1 MDVEC
6 TDLPQRNITSL
17 IGQPP
22 PPWNQKYFDLPPKP
36 KITKYQLPLTL
47 AGGAHYEVVMEFTD
61 SLLKFLV
68 FELDRTSCLL
78 VCVVVRNK
86 VFQT

>member
-6 TDLPQRNITSL
+6 SDLPQRNITFL
-17 IGQPP
+17 IGQPH
-22 PPWNQKYFDLPPKP
+22 WNQKYFDLPPKP
-36 KITKYQLPLTL
+36 KIPKSQLPLTL

-68 FELDRTSCLL
+68 FELGRTSCLL
-78 VCVVVRNK
+78 VCVVMRNK